1 MKRKGEITREN
12 ILQKS
17 LNIFLNK
24 GISATSISDI
34 VSEVGIQKGSLY
46 YFFPNKD
53 NLALEALKKAKEDF
67 SVFLSRS
74 MKGKNPAEKLS
85 NYFNAVLEFHRLREL
100 KGGCIFGNSALEMSE
115 RNERIRNLLEEVFS
129 LWQGKLV
136 ELLEKG
142 KKVGYFKETID
153 PDKVSWKIISEI
165 EGAIM
170 LSRTFRDIKFMEDR
184 LTELKTEI
192 IK

>member
-34 VSEVGIQKGSLY
+34 VNEVGIQKGSLY
-46 YFFPNKD
+46 YFFPNKE

-67 SVFLSRS
+67 SIFLSKS
-74 MKGKNPAEKLS
+74 MKGGNPVEKLS
-85 NYFNAVLEFHRLREL
+85 NYFNAVLEFHRRREL

-115 RNERIRNLLEEVFS
+115 KNEKIRNILVEVFFLWQEKLMELLEE
-129 LWQGKLV
+129 
-136 ELLEKG
+136 G
-142 KKVGYFKETID
+142 KKAGYFKETID

-170 LSRTFRDIKFMEDR
+170 LSRTFRDIKFLEDC
-184 LTELKTEI
+184 LTGLKMEI